1 MKHFPRLTIAA
12 LILCGVLISM
22 QSNQAAPDADE
33 TQRVLRHVVLF
44 KFKEDATEEQI
55 QEIETAFAALPS
67 QIDAVHDFE
76 WGTNNSPEGL
86 EKGFT
91 HCFLVTFRSE
101 EARAA
106 YLPHAAHQAFV
117 AKLQPILEDVLV
129 VDYWTP
135 EE

>member
-1 MKHFPRLTIAA
+1 MKHLSRFTIAF
-12 LILCGVLISM
+12 LILCGVFVSM
-22 QSNQAAPDADE
+22 QSNHAAPETDE
-33 TQRVLRHVVLF
+33 QARVLRHVVLF
-44 KFKEDATEEQI
+44 KFKEDATEAQI
-55 QEIETAFAALPS
+55 REIETAFAALPS

-91 HCFLVTFRSE
+91 HCFVVTFNDE
-101 EARAA
+101 EGRAA
-106 YLPHAAHQAFV
+106 YLPHEAHQAFV
-117 AKLQPILEDVLV
+117 AKLRPILDDVLV